1 MWLALLLKKQR
12 RANIV
17 PPPWLHPDSLRDI
30 VHQET
35 VVDPE
40 GLAPPPPAPARADDR
55 GNARSINALGSDS
68 TPLAPPFLPSCTA
81 DAPAGALPYHW
92 FELAEMLLAHASDD
106 IPAASEVRS
115 LLKDLQEVRSAKL
128 RARTGELERS
138 ADGVIS
144 LLGVGAMEVAE
155 SRGFLTGVIDGV
167 RKLGASAEAARRE
180 EDGERGGIGN
190 DDDEPSDDDMGL

>member
-1 MWLALLLKKQR
+1 M
-12 RANIV
+12 
-17 PPPWLHPDSLRDI
+17 
-30 VHQET
+30 
-35 VVDPE
+35 
-40 GLAPPPPAPARADDR
+40 
-55 GNARSINALGSDS
+55 
-68 TPLAPPFLPSCTA
+68 
-81 DAPAGALPYHW
+81 GALPYHW

-180 EDGERGGIGN
+180 EEGERGGPGN

>member
-1 MWLALLLKKQR
+1 M
-12 RANIV
+12 

-35 VVDPE
+35 VADPE

-55 GNARSINALGSDS
+55 GNARSIKALGSDS
-68 TPLAPPFLPSCTA
+68 IPLAPPFLPSCTA
-81 DAPAGALPYHW
+81 DAPMGALPYHW

-180 EDGERGGIGN
+180 EEGERGGPGN